1 MSLNKLNKTQK
12 AAVEAI
18 DGPVLI
24 FAGAGSGKT
33 RVLTHKMYYLIDE
46 GHYKSNE
53 ILAVTFTNKAAK
65 EMKNRVMEMLGEK
78 DLDIS
83 IGTFHSIC
91 ARLLRS
97 EIQPLGYTRHFAIYD
112 VQDQLDLMKIVLND
126 LNVPKDMLTPNAA
139 RNQISFFKNKMLTP
153 AAQARKARTKL
164 DKLVV
169 DVYAA
174 YQAKL
179 KENDA
184 LDFDD
189 LLLKPLELFDRKPEI
204 LEKYQDKWKYI
215 LVDEYQDTNRPQY
228 QFLTLLAE
236 KNGQICVVGDD
247 DQSIYGW
254 RGADVS
260 NILDFEKFFPS
271 CRIFTLEKNY
281 RSTQQILDA
290 ATTVVGNNVR
300 RADKQLVAAS
310 GQGESIAVIETVDEL
325 EEADAIVSALEKE
338 IKLKKRTFAHFAI
351 LYRTNAQSRA
361 LEDSL
366 RRMGIPYN
374 IVGGIRFY
382 NRKEVKDVVAYLRL
396 VMNLKDTVSLRR
408 VVNFP
413 ARGIGIKTI
422 DKCVIQAEKDGI
434 ELFDVLKEPTKMQI
448 RGKQSE
454 ALAKFYEVV
463 QKYHDMRNKL
473 SASEL
478 ARSLVEEVGIL
489 KYFKLSNDPEDAERY
504 ENVAELLNSI
514 DEFTTRTDNAN
525 LSQFLEEV
533 SLLSDID
540 HWNDDDNRVTLMT
553 IHSSKGLEFPVI
565 FVAGLDDGLFPLY
578 NSLNTEDGIEEERR
592 LFYVALTRAE
602 KRVYLLYA
610 TNRRR
615 MGAENA
621 SGMVSRFVREIP
633 EEYLE
638 RLNFSS
644 ALTRKVIG
652 GAARKATKTQFSR
665 TVTTFD
671 DFQIG
676 DTVEHAI
683 FGPGKIMALS
693 GSGENQRVGVVFKD
707 GIKKKLI
714 VKYANLKKVSA

>member
-1 MSLNKLNKTQK
+1 MSLKKLNKTQK

-33 RVLTHKMYYLIDE
+33 RVLTHKMYYLINE
-46 GHYKSNE
+46 GHYKSDQ

-65 EMKNRVMEMLGEK
+65 EMKSRVMEMLGEK
-78 DLDIS
+78 ELDIS

-91 ARLLRS
+91 ARLLRN

-112 VQDQLDLMKIVLND
+112 VQDQIDLMKIVLD
-126 LNVPKDMLTPNAA
+126 DMNVPKEMLTPNAA

-204 LEKYQDKWKYI
+204 LEKYQQQWKYI

-236 KNGQICVVGDD
+236 NSGQISVVGDD

-310 GQGESIAVIETVDEL
+310 GKGW
-325 EEADAIVSALEKE
+325 
-338 IKLKKRTFAHFAI
+338 KKQM
-351 LYRTNAQSRA
+351 L
-361 LEDSL
+361 
-366 RRMGIPYN
+366 
-374 IVGGIRFY
+374 
-382 NRKEVKDVVAYLRL
+382 
-396 VMNLKDTVSLRR
+396 
-408 VVNFP
+408 
-413 ARGIGIKTI
+413 
-422 DKCVIQAEKDGI
+422 
-434 ELFDVLKEPTKMQI
+434 LFL
-448 RGKQSE
+448 
-454 ALAKFYEVV
+454 
-463 QKYHDMRNKL
+463 H
-473 SASEL
+473 
-478 ARSLVEEVGIL
+478 
-489 KYFKLSNDPEDAERY
+489 
-504 ENVAELLNSI
+504 
-514 DEFTTRTDNAN
+514 
-525 LSQFLEEV
+525 
-533 SLLSDID
+533 
-540 HWNDDDNRVTLMT
+540 
-553 IHSSKGLEFPVI
+553 
-565 FVAGLDDGLFPLY
+565 
-578 NSLNTEDGIEEERR
+578 
-592 LFYVALTRAE
+592 
-602 KRVYLLYA
+602 
-610 TNRRR
+610 
-615 MGAENA
+615 
-621 SGMVSRFVREIP
+621 
-633 EEYLE
+633 
-638 RLNFSS
+638 
-644 ALTRKVIG
+644 
-652 GAARKATKTQFSR
+652 
-665 TVTTFD
+665 
-671 DFQIG
+671 
-676 DTVEHAI
+676 
-683 FGPGKIMALS
+683 
-693 GSGENQRVGVVFKD
+693 
-707 GIKKKLI
+707 
-714 VKYANLKKVSA
+714 

>member
-1 MSLNKLNKTQK
+1 MSIKKLNKTQK

-33 RVLTHKMYYLIDE
+33 RVLTHKMYYLIHE
-46 GHYKSNE
+46 GHYKSDE

-65 EMKNRVMEMLGEK
+65 EMKTRVMDMLGEK
-78 DLDIS
+78 ELNIS

-91 ARLLRS
+91 ARLLRN

-112 VQDQLDLMKIVLND
+112 VQDQLDLMKIVLDD
-126 LNVPKDMLTPNAA
+126 LNISKDLIMPNAA
-139 RNQISFFKNKMLTP
+139 RNQISFFKNKMITP
-153 AAQARKARTKL
+153 EAQSRKARTKL
-164 DKLVV
+164 DKMIV

-174 YQAKL
+174 YQQKL

-189 LLLKPLELFDRKPEI
+189 LLLKPLELFDKKPDI
-204 LEKYQDKWKYI
+204 LEKYQNQWKYI

-236 KNGQICVVGDD
+236 KHGQISVVGDD

-281 RSTQQILDA
+281 RSTQQILNA
-290 ATTVVGNNVR
+290 ATSVVGNNVR
-300 RADKQLVAAS
+300 RADKQLIAAS
-310 GQGESIAVIETVDEL
+310 GEGESIAMIETVDEL

-338 IKLKKRTFAHFAI
+338 IKLKKRTFADFAV

-422 DKCVIQAEKDGI
+422 DKCVQQAEIDHI
-434 ELFDVLKEPTKMQI
+434 ELFDVLKEPTKMHI
-448 RGKQSE
+448 RGKQSD
-454 ALAKFYEVV
+454 ALAKFYKVIR
-463 QKYHDMRNKL
+463 KYHDMRQKL
-473 SASEL
+473 SANEL

-489 KYFKLSNDPEDAERY
+489 RNFKHSSDPEDAERY
-504 ENVAELLNSI
+504 DNVIELLNSI
-514 DEFTTRTDNAN
+514 DEFNARTDQAT

-565 FVAGLDDGLFPLY
+565 FVAGLDDGLFPLF
-578 NSLNTEDGIEEERR
+578 NSLNTEDGLEEERR

-602 KRVYLLYA
+602 KKVYLLYA

-633 EEYLE
+633 EEFLE

-644 ALTRKVIG
+644 ALTRKVVG
-652 GAARKATKTQFSR
+652 GAARKATRTKLSR

-671 DFQIG
+671 DFQVG

-683 FGPGKIMALS
+683 FGSGKIMALS
-693 GSGENQRVGVVFKD
+693 GTGENQRVGVVFKD
-707 GIKKKLI
+707 GVKKKLI
-714 VKYANLKKVSA
+714 VKYANLKKV